1 MKESA
6 SRDDFAIAIRSAFLK
21 KENKQKFSLFAL
33 IILSILLIVFETIK
47 LKPLNLLRSGLKDG
61 IYRASL
67 AANYPIKFISKSSL
81 SISRHLNTYSE
92 NIKLREE
99 LEKFKSLAYESE
111 YLKIENKTLKIAL
124 EEKQEFIYDS
134 ITAKVILDKNSPYL
148 KSIILNKGRNDKIL
162 KGMPV
167 LSGSYL
173 IGKIVESNF
182 FSSRVLLLS
191 DLNSK
196 IPIIVEPLGYH
207 AILSG
212 KGNESPVLEFLP
224 KNHQVSVG
232 NTVFTSGKDGVLS
245 SGINLG
251 KTILADDGTIQVE
264 LFSDPNQINYANI
277 ILGKIFN

>member
-1 MKESA
+1 M
-6 SRDDFAIAIRSAFLK
+6 
-21 KENKQKFSLFAL
+21 
-33 IILSILLIVFETIK
+33 
-47 LKPLNLLRSGLKDG
+47 
-61 IYRASL
+61 
-67 AANYPIKFISKSSL
+67 
-81 SISRHLNTYSE
+81 
-92 NIKLREE
+92 
-99 LEKFKSLAYESE
+99 
-111 YLKIENKTLKIAL
+111 

-196 IPIIVEPLGYH
+196 IPVIVEPLGYH

-212 KGNESPVLEFLP
+212 KGNENPVLEFLP

-232 NTVFTSGKDGVLS
+232 NTVFTSGKDGVLN

-251 KTILADDGTIQVE
+251 KTILAEDGTIQVE